1 MVQLFIMRHKKS
13 SKRQLEP
20 DKIYGSRLVAKFIN
34 NLMRD
39 GKKTV
44 AQKVFYDSLSL
55 IEKQGKNPLEVFEKA
70 ITNIEPRQE
79 VKARR
84 VGGAN
89 YQIPIEVRGDRKMSL
104 AIRWII
110 QAAAG
115 RPSKEHHTFSEKL
128 AAELMDAIENKGEA
142 IKKRDVMHRMAEAN
156 KAFAH
161 FRW

>member
-1 MVQLFIMRHKKS
+1 MRHKKVQ
-13 SKRQLEP
+13 KRQLEP
-20 DKIYGSRLVAKFIN
+20 DKVYNSKLVAKFIN

-39 GKKTV
+39 GKKTI
-44 AQKVFYDSLSL
+44 AQRVFYDSLSL
-55 IEKQGKNPLEVFEKA
+55 IEKQGKNPLETFERA
-70 ITNIEPRQE
+70 ISNIEPRLE

-89 YQIPIEVRGDRKMSL
+89 YQIPIEVRGERKMSL

-110 QAAAG
+110 QAATS
-115 RPSKEHHTFSEKL
+115 RPSKEYHTFAEKL

-142 IKKRDVMHRMAEAN
+142 IKKKDVMHRMADAN
-156 KAFAH
+156 KAFSH

>member
-1 MVQLFIMRHKKS
+1 MRHKKTP
-13 SKRQLEP
+13 KRQVEP
-20 DKIYGSRLVAKFIN
+20 DRIYGSHLVTKFIN

-44 AQKVFYDSLSL
+44 AQKVFYDCLEIL
-55 IEKQGKNPLEVFEKA
+55 KKQGKEPLEVFEKA
-70 ITNIEPRQE
+70 LSNIEPKQE

-89 YQIPIEVRGDRKMSL
+89 YQIPVEVRGERKMSL

-110 QAAAG
+110 GAAAA
-115 RPSKEHHTFSEKL
+115 RPNKEYHTFSEKL
-128 AAELMDAIENKGEA
+128 AAEIMDAVENKGEE